1 MTKKPKLTDLA
12 PTLDTSYL
20 SMQADL
26 FRSGSVG
33 EIGAH
38 AFTVWSC
45 IKSFADYSTGEC
57 WPSIRRLADN
67 LRMSTETVQRALTT
81 LEDAHML
88 RVTRGRPNRYVARD
102 RMDLRMGDLLLC
114 TVIVDYAPARLRG
127 LLDGVKDALE
137 GRSTEADAAD
147 ALALVEILP
156 GPGLSGGIT
165 GSVPIAG
172 IGPPTITSGI
182 AVADRIKALRAAV
195 DKSQ

>member
-1 MTKKPKLTDLA
+1 VTKKPKLTDLA